1 MVTLEQLKTDAK
13 RMAQTSQKNTIEAVT
28 LEQLKEEARAIRQ
41 TMPTQTE
48 PKTVA
53 NPEWYEEY
61 QAMKAAEA
69 NRQAYLDTIK
79 NNMYSPMLI
88 QPQSWLEEKQAEQE
102 ALQKEIAT
110 NNMYSPTLIQPE
122 GWREQRQAQAEENQ
136 SRIAAI
142 QAMLPGEAVA
152 GNADRVAELE
162 AELSQL
168 QQAQTRNEYSA
179 GPALNT
185 LTGAAKQYGAGF
197 VNLLGDI
204 AQLGGASEREEELTR
219 LNAQIQNPDL
229 TAAERAQIQSR
240 INILNANPG
249 TDNEVRQPQYYE
261 AADRL
266 AAAGALD
273 IEQAKQGQGKLGQT
287 LIDVGSGAA
296 QLGADIAAGALTG
309 GSILL
314 PMAIRSYGGASQEA
328 RQNGASYGESVLTG
342 LASAALSALTE
353 KVSGVGVERLTGVT
367 GGLDGI
373 INKGINM
380 AVERFGKTAG
390 GKAALDAVLSA
401 LGAGV
406 GEGLEE
412 GAEALLQPLV
422 QRIYD
427 EQALEQYA
435 TAEFWA
441 DAAYDALV
449 GGLVGAVAGGAEQV
463 GYFGKSREAYD
474 AQQKAAPETEAARTR
489 SGNVRLSDADY
500 DEYLNTGAKLHTR
513 NKKSRLAESGVSPI
527 MTTFGEIK
535 DFLSK
540 IIHGEAGGQVRAYAK
555 VGEGLASAIQ
565 EVGGIDVR
573 GKYLEIVADDIRESY
588 KVHHTAKESGDIDLS
603 DADFLNATKY
613 LDDFDHV
620 LSVDKFKGKQKITL
634 SKAIDGGHVIILE
647 VVSSDRNALQLFK
660 IYGISDEK
668 FDEKYG
674 NRIKNRST
682 GSRGA
687 TTGKPASPNAST
699 RPPLTAG
706 APVSGP
712 TISQNA
718 PIVKSGETSNDGTLP
733 EGTGAASSGFGSDF
747 NRLQMQTDRFI
758 PEGENPARV
767 VDVPAQDAD
776 GRNIS
781 RTARTVMEAKQTPDS
796 RIPTIEDAAV
806 QGELSYDSVTNEELA
821 ADAEAAVESRG
832 WAQALADWRR
842 AVYSGRVSDELVAMG
857 AVLLNNAGNSDMSGA
872 EYVDLLV
879 DYSTLLNKAGK
890 AVQAAR
896 LLKRLTPEG
905 RLYGI
910 QKSIERLVEEYGGKY
925 EFTLDEALVEKYRA
939 ADNDKA
945 RNAVIEEIQQSIA
958 DQVPSTLLD
967 KWTALR
973 YVNML
978 GNFKTQVRNV
988 LGNTIMGATTRLKN
1002 KVAAA
1007 IELGVYAASGGK
1019 FERTKAL
1026 TVSKELR
1033 KAARADFSNVEK
1045 IALGEAKY
1053 REGSLDADLQGI
1065 EEKRTIFKNNGAW
1078 GTAEDSSTIA
1088 KAARK
1093 VTDFGWRTLEA
1104 YRNATNWAMEKGDVI
1119 FSREAYTSALAG
1131 WMKTHNITAE
1141 QWNSGE
1147 VDSDTMDKARA
1158 YAIKEAQEA
1167 TFRDNNA
1174 FSDWVSK
1181 IGRRKDTPKA
1191 AKAVSEGV
1199 TPFRKTPANV
1209 LVRAEEYSPLGI
1221 INTAVTA
1228 AKAAKGTEEITGN
1241 DVINS
1246 AAKALT
1252 GTGIFALGYL
1262 LRSLGRLHGSS
1273 DEPDDNIQDYSLV
1286 LPDGSN
1292 YTIDWMSPVSMPLFM
1307 GVQLFD
1313 MLQDDGFQWADIE
1326 GVLSSIAD
1334 PMIQMSMLSGV
1345 NDTLDSIKYSDNNL
1359 IQTVVSGALSY
1370 LTQGLTNTFV
1380 GQIESAAEKYRQT
1393 TTVDKD
1399 SDIPAYI
1406 QRAIGKASAK
1416 IPGMDYAQADYIDV
1430 WGRREENPTGAAN
1443 IFETFLSPGY
1453 VNRSDSDPVVQETNR
1468 LYEAGFTS
1476 AKPTKPSQSFTYSE
1490 NGQKV
1495 TVNLNAQEYQE
1506 YQEQIGTTRYDLVNA
1521 LLGTEA
1527 FAALSDEQKEG
1538 VLSKIYSY
1546 AEATA
1551 KASISGYQ
1559 PENWMLAVA
1568 ELSVEDA
1575 VQYLALDE
1583 VYDDVTD
1590 AVKNGTEADFDLID
1604 QLTSYWLG
1612 NESREAMADV
1622 WDGALDNLISAAAAG
1637 IDAEQWLQ
1645 FAQTRSDTSSIKDA
1659 EGNTVTSK
1667 QDQLISYID
1676 SLPVSVEEKDWLY
1689 LVQYTDARLAEC
1701 PWNVR

>member
-1 MVTLEQLKTDAK
+1 MVTLEQLKADAK

-110 NNMYSPTLIQPE
+110 NSLYSPALIQPE

-142 QAMLPGEAVA
+142 QAMLPGEAAA
-152 GNADRVAELE
+152 GNADKVAQLE
-162 AELSQL
+162 AELAQL

-179 GPALNT
+179 GAALNT

-197 VNLLGDI
+197 VNVLGDI
-204 AQLGGASEREEELTR
+204 AQMGGASEREEELTR

-273 IEQAKQGQGKLGQT
+273 IEQAKHGQGKLGQT

-412 GAEALLQPLV
+412 GAEAILQPLV

-463 GYFGKSREAYD
+463 GYFGKSRESYEI
-474 AQQKAAPETEAARTR
+474 QNKTAPEVEAVENKATSVGRVTTIQNPY
-489 SGNVRLSDADY
+489 SGPTPTYTKPDTN
-500 DEYLNTGAKLHTR
+500 
-513 NKKSRLAESGVSPI
+513 VSP
-527 MTTFGEIK
+527 EITA
-535 DFLSK
+535 DS
-540 IIHGEAGGQVRAYAK
+540 V
-555 VGEGLASAIQ
+555 ASAENKIAQATESQTGGGKGFKVKLTELYEAVFGSNRVIPVNGLSMDGTQYDVSLNKNLIGKVVSDKNLTAEKLAVFDVLDSVVQNGEYVGSGRYIQ
-565 EVGGIDVR
+565 KG
-573 GKYLEIVADDIRESY
+573 
-588 KVHHTAKESGDIDLS
+588 
-603 DADFLNATKY
+603 
-613 LDDFDHV
+613 
-620 LSVDKFKGKQKITL
+620 GKQKLTVRYDYFETPVTINGQPYIVTFDVEVFPNTNNYRTH
-634 SKAIDGGHVIILE
+634 KIINEMDL
-647 VVSSDRNALQLFK
+647 
-660 IYGISDEK
+660 
-668 FDEKYG
+668 
-674 NRIKNRST
+674 T
-682 GSRGA
+682 
-687 TTGKPASPNAST
+687 PAS
-699 RPPLTAG
+699 G
-706 APVSGP
+706 ADTGTGLPQSSESISPSHGP

-718 PIVKSGETSNDGTLP
+718 PVVKSDETSNNGTLP
-733 EGTGAASSGFGSDF
+733 EGMGAASSGFGSDF

-758 PEGENPARV
+758 PEGETPARV
-767 VDVPAQDAD
+767 VDVPAQDAN

-796 RIPTIEDAAV
+796 RIPTIEAAAV
-806 QGELSYDSVTNEELA
+806 QGELSYDSVTNAELA
-821 ADAEAAVESRG
+821 ANAEATVESKG
-832 WAQALADWRR
+832 WGQALDDWRR
-842 AVYSGRVSDELVAMG
+842 AVYSGEVSDELVAMG

-1002 KVAAA
+1002 KVAAT

-1033 KAARADFSNVEK
+1033 QAARADFSNVEK

-1065 EEKRTIFKNNGAW
+1065 EEKRTIFKNNGTW
-1078 GTAEDSSTIA
+1078 GTTEGSRTVARV
-1088 KAARK
+1088 ARK
-1093 VTDFGWRTLEA
+1093 ATDIGWRTLEA

-1141 QWNSGE
+1141 QWSSGE

-1191 AKAVSEGV
+1191 AKAVAEGV

-1228 AKAAKGTEEITGN
+1228 AKAAKGAEDITGN

-1252 GTGIFALGYL
+1252 GTGIFALGYM
-1262 LRSLGRLHGSS
+1262 LRSLGRLHGGS

-1286 LPDGSN
+1286 LPDGTN
-1292 YTIDWMSPVSMPLFM
+1292 YTIDWLAPVSMPLFM
-1307 GVQLFD
+1307 GVQLYD

-1370 LTQGLTNTFV
+1370 LTQGLTNTLV

-1399 SDIPAYI
+1399 SHIPAYV

-1416 IPGMDYAQADYIDV
+1416 TPGVDYAQADYIDV
-1430 WGRREENPTGAAN
+1430 WGRRGENPTGIVN
-1443 IFETFLSPGY
+1443 ILETFLSPGY

-1468 LYEAGFTS
+1468 LYGAGFTS

-1559 PENWMLAVA
+1559 PENWMLAAA

>member
-1 MVTLEQLKTDAK
+1 MVTLEQLKAGA
-13 RMAQTSQKNTIEAVT
+13 RSMVQTRQQPAATVT
-28 LEQLKEEARAIRQ
+28 LEQLKEGARAIRQ
-41 TMPTQTE
+41 TLPAQTE
-48 PKTVA
+48 PKTVS

-61 QAMKAAEA
+61 QAMKEAEA
-69 NRQAYLDTIK
+69 NRQQYLNTIK
-79 NNMYSPMLI
+79 NNMYSPALI
-88 QPQSWLEEKQAEQE
+88 QPQSWLEEQRAEV
-102 ALQKEIAT
+102 AT
-110 NNMYSPTLIQPE
+110 NNMYSPALMQPE
-122 GWREQRQAQAEENQ
+122 GWRERRQEQAEANQ

-142 QAMLPGEAVA
+142 QAMLPGEAAA

-162 AELSQL
+162 AELAQL

-179 GPALNT
+179 GAALNT

-197 VNLLGDI
+197 VNVLGDI

-273 IEQAKQGQGKLGQT
+273 IEQAKQGQGKFGQT

-314 PMAIRSYGGASQEA
+314 PMAIRSYGSASQEA
-328 RQNGASYGESVLTG
+328 RENGASYGESVLTG

-380 AVERFGKTAG
+380 AVERFGKSAG

-412 GAEALLQPLV
+412 GAEAILQPLV

-427 EQALEQYA
+427 EQALDQYT

-463 GYFGKSREAYD
+463 GYYGKSREAYE
-474 AQQKAAPETEAARTR
+474 AQQKAAPETEAVLTANTSLFDRGILQDLSRARTAFIDYFR
-489 SGNVRLSDADY
+489 DKFPKSAINRETGKIIGISRKGIDKFLSGKISYEKYASGFHIPELIENAHLVGKAENYHEETVSSIPTYEYY
-500 DEYLNTGAKLHTR
+500 D
-513 NKKSRLAESGVSPI
+513 SPI
-527 MTTFGEIK
+527 K
-535 DFLSK
+535 
-540 IIHGEAGGQVRAYAK
+540 
-555 VGEGLASAIQ
+555 
-565 EVGGIDVR
+565 
-573 GKYLEIVADDIRESY
+573 
-588 KVHHTAKESGDIDLS
+588 
-603 DADFLNATKY
+603 
-613 LDDFDHV
+613 
-620 LSVDKFKGKQKITL
+620 
-634 SKAIDGGHVIILE
+634 IDGGDFMAHIRVKNTLNGDKYYGHTVSE
-647 VVSSDRNALQLFK
+647 VDNIEIEPSARTDTETASKPVNA
-660 IYGISDEK
+660 IDDSI
-668 FDEKYG
+668 
-674 NRIKNRST
+674 
-682 GSRGA
+682 
-687 TTGKPASPNAST
+687 
-699 RPPLTAG
+699 
-706 APVSGP
+706 SGP
-712 TISQNA
+712 TVSQNS
-718 PIVKSGETSNDGTLP
+718 PVVKSDETSNAGTLP
-733 EGTGAASSGFGSDF
+733 EGMGAASARFTDSAY
-747 NRLQMQTDRFI
+747 NRWVNDANEFH
-758 PEGENPARV
+758 PEGENAARSPSMPT
-767 VDVPAQDAD
+767 VDPQGRKTMKTAQ
-776 GRNIS
+776 
-781 RTARTVMEAKQTPDS
+781 TVMEAEQTPDS

-806 QGELSYDSVTNEELA
+806 QGELSYDSVTNAELA
-821 ADAEAAVESRG
+821 ATAEATVESKG
-832 WAQALADWRR
+832 WGQALDDWRR
-842 AVYSGRVSDELVAMG
+842 AVYSGKVSDELVAMG
-857 AVLLNNAGNSDMSGA
+857 AVLLNNAGNSDMSGS
-872 EYVDLLV
+872 EYVGLLV

-910 QKSIERLVEEYGGKY
+910 QKSIERLMEEYGGKY

-978 GNFKTQVRNV
+978 GNFKTQIRNV
-988 LGNTIMGATTRLKN
+988 LGNTIMGATARLKN

-1033 KAARADFSNVEK
+1033 RAARADFSNVERL
-1045 IALGEAKY
+1045 ALGEAKY

-1065 EEKRTIFKNNGAW
+1065 EEKRTIFKNSGAW
-1078 GTAEDSSTIA
+1078 GTAEDSRAIA

-1093 VTDFGWRTLEA
+1093 VTDLGWRTLEA
-1104 YRNATNWAMEKGDVI
+1104 YRKATNWAMEKGDVI

-1141 QWNSGE
+1141 QWNSGA

-1228 AKAAKGTEEITGN
+1228 AKAAKGAEEITGN

-1262 LRSLGRLHGSS
+1262 LRFLGRLHGSS

-1286 LPDGSN
+1286 LPDGTN
-1292 YTIDWMSPVSMPLFM
+1292 YTIDWMAPVSMPLFM

-1370 LTQGLTNTFV
+1370 LAQGLTNTFV
-1380 GQIESAAEKYRQT
+1380 GQIESAAETYRQT

-1416 IPGMDYAQADYIDV
+1416 IPVMDYAQADYIDV

-1476 AKPTKPSQSFTYSE
+1476 AKPTRPSQSFTYSE

-1495 TVNLNAQEYQE
+1495 TVNLDAQEYQE
-1506 YQEQIGTTRYDLVNA
+1506 YQEQIGTTRYDLVSA
-1521 LLGTEA
+1521 LMETDA
-1527 FAALSDEQKEG
+1527 FAALSDERKSD
-1538 VLSKIYSY
+1538 VLSNIYSY
-1546 AEATA
+1546 AEAMA
-1551 KASISGYQ
+1551 KAGVSSYQ
-1559 PENWMLAVA
+1559 PENWMLDVSEMEPADAVDYLAVKDSFSKAKSGDDIMTFDALMELWDSFGAEAQAAMLDMSGFENYKAVA
-1568 ELSVEDA
+1568 DA
-1575 VQYLALDE
+1575 DI
-1583 VYDDVTD
+1583 
-1590 AVKNGTEADFDLID
+1590 DL
-1604 QLTSYWLG
+1604 
-1612 NESREAMADV
+1612 DV
-1622 WDGALDNLISAAAAG
+1622 WNQF
-1637 IDAEQWLQ
+1637 EQV
-1645 FAQTRSDTSSIKDA
+1645 RRDTKAITD
-1659 EGNTVTSK
+1659 EDGNTVETK
-1667 QDQLISYID
+1667 QEQLVAYID
-1676 SLPVSVEEKDWLY
+1676 SLPVSAAEKDWLY
-1689 LVQYTDARLAEC
+1689 LTQYTDAKLDEV
-1701 PWNVR
+1701 PWH